1 MVESNKTNKN
11 KLIVQDIEVALLK
24 IDEKSYA
31 SLTDVARIKKF
42 CRTKRYSKELAE
54 REERY

>member
-1 MVESNKTNKN
+1 MKN